1 MCLCGYQTLHFRL
14 LESFMLFCLFHIGL
28 NQRHVPVCH
37 QPTPCAKWNGRKGAI
52 DNFSLSKSLLGPS
65 TAPVLSTV
73 SPSAGKRPFSE
84 ELLLTVM
91 RNSIQAG
98 QLSSN
103 LFFSLIATNLES
115 QAIFDVEFVE
125 IEWKKYI
132 CEWFAKKWRPLPRR
146 LRHFLLGLFEK
157 QRCPPVPPPAP
168 AAAPWKPAA
177 HQSRQ
182 SSFLAQQLSNDYA

>member
-1 MCLCGYQTLHFRL
+1 MCLCCYQTLHFHL
-14 LESFMLFCLFHIGL
+14 LLSFMFFVFFISVWIRDKSLC
-28 NQRHVPVCH
+28 VT
-37 QPTPCAKWNGRKGAI
+37 TPCAKWNGRKGAI

-115 QAIFDVEFVE
+115 QAIFDVKFVE

-157 QRCPPVPPPAP
+157 QRCPPPPPAP

-177 HQSRQ
+177 RQSRQ
-182 SSFLAQQLSNDYA
+182 SSLFAQQLSNDYA